1 MCIKLDYLFILL
13 KNILYV
19 GTIYDIKNEL
29 PCLKNPIS
37 LLIDDWSVGYIGE
50 GKGTIE
56 DTKFEKCYEFAKDL
70 VKLCA
75 LGVRGKL
82 TLLPYVTK
90 PEGDT
95 YRVLG
100 RIDEG
105 IEGIPSQKL
114 LEVLSLVKGEL
125 MKYFDIT
132 PEILTHTL
140 ALDIETG
147 TLINE
152 SEWEWSNKQDL
163 KTLTKYIAHGLRIL
177 KNVGIVASGIT
188 CPCDFGKE
196 VEGILAKAVLDAEKI
211 VNNITLTW
219 YFLHVQSKR
228 IGWDGSSVNPR
239 LMYLNEENK
248 EAVVSII
255 SGSAEYINQ
264 KTIDSIGPDPYR
276 LADQWITVDGEKG
289 RLAELL
295 KNKAYIIFHIH
306 WYNSHGRDNKVG
318 FLALKELTSR
328 IRNVW
333 ADKVLWMK
341 CSEVARYF
349 AASKTWRTSV
359 AGDKIILSSP
369 FDCPLFTIS
378 FATNKEVKCIKV
390 DGKKLKKKEKPPLEK
405 YSWTLLED
413 RVYACF
419 KLSERTIVDITFK

>member
-1 MCIKLDYLFILL
+1 
-13 KNILYV
+13 V
-19 GTIYDIKNEL
+19 GVLRDVRSEL

-37 LLIDDWSVGYIGE
+37 LLIDDWSIGYVGE
-50 GKGTIE
+50 GRGTIE

-70 VKLCA
+70 VKLGA

-90 PEGDT
+90 PEGNT

-100 RIDEG
+100 RIDKG

-132 PEILTHTL
+132 PELLTHTL

-163 KTLTKYIAHGLRIL
+163 KTLTKYIAHGLQVLR
-177 KNVGIVASGIT
+177 NVGIVASGIT

-196 VEGILAKAVLDAEKI
+196 VEGILAKAILEAEKI

-219 YFLHVQSKR
+219 YFLHMQSRR

-239 LMYLNEENK
+239 LMYLNEESK

-264 KTIDSIGPDPYR
+264 KTIDSVGPDPER
-276 LADQWITVDGEKG
+276 LADQWITADGEKG

-306 WYNSHGRDNKVG
+306 WYNSHGRDDKVG
-318 FLALKELTSR
+318 FFALKELASR
-328 IRNVW
+328 IRDLW
-333 ADKVLWMK
+333 ANKVIWMK
-341 CSEVARYF
+341 CSELARYF
-349 AASKTWRTSV
+349 TASKTWKAEV
-359 AGDKIILSSP
+359 AGSRIILSSP
-369 FDCPLFTIS
+369 FHCPLFTIS
-378 FATNKEVKCIKV
+378 FAVDREVKYIKV
-390 DGKKLKKKEKPPLEK
+390 NGKKLKKKEKPPLEK
-405 YSWTLLED
+405 CSWTAMGD
-413 RVYACF
+413 RVYLCF
-419 KLSERTIVDITFK
+419 NLTERTIVDITFK